1 MRSYQV
7 QIYQFQ
13 AQNGGGVWGW
23 GVAVSLTKNVLEP
36 LATIASA
43 FPIDIH

>member
-1 MRSYQV
+1 M
-7 QIYQFQ
+7 
-13 AQNGGGVWGW
+13 GVGCGVG

-43 FPIDIH
+43 FAIDIH